1 MPSERKDFTQRAHLS
16 EWMDEPCSYPMFR
29 ECLRDLEQVNRVL
42 GGYTPSLA
50 WIEES
55 LQHCNDPVHLLDVG
69 SGGGGLLRAVEA
81 SEFAHG
87 RSVKLTGIDLN
98 PHAAQAAKEFTPK
111 GSAIAWMTGD
121 ALTYPGPATLIVS
134 SLLTHHL
141 TEEQIVRFLAWMEAT
156 ATGGWFINDLR
167 RSAKAY
173 YSFKL
178 LAWALRWHRFV
189 RHDGPV
195 SVRRAFLAEDWQ
207 RMCSAAGL
215 PMSEIR
221 IEEKPFARLCVS
233 RRKA

>member
-1 MPSERKDFTQRAHLS
+1 MLSERKDFSQRAHLS
-16 EWMDEPCSYPMFR
+16 EWMDEPCAYPVFR
-29 ECLRDLEQVNRVL
+29 DCLRDLEEVNRVL
-42 GGYTPSLA
+42 SGYAPSLA

-55 LQHCNDPVHLLDVG
+55 LQCCSGPVHLLDVG

-81 SEFAHG
+81 SEFARG

-111 GSAIAWMTGD
+111 DSAIAWMTGD
-121 ALTYPGPATLIVS
+121 VFTYRGPATLIVS

-141 TEEQIVRFLAWMEAT
+141 TEEQIVRFLAWMEAK

-167 RSAKAY
+167 RSARAY
-173 YSFKL
+173 YSFKVM
-178 LAWALRWHRFV
+178 AWALRWHRFV

-195 SVRRAFLAEDWQ
+195 SVRRAFLAEDWE
-207 RMCSAAGL
+207 RMCRAAGL

-233 RRKA
+233 RRKL

>member
-16 EWMDEPCSYPMFR
+16 EWMDEPCSYPTFR
-29 ECLRDLEQVNRVL
+29 ECLRDLEEVNRVL
-42 GGYTPSLA
+42 GGYTPSLR

-55 LQHCNDPVHLLDVG
+55 LQHCSDPVYLLDVG

-81 SEFAHG
+81 SEFARRRGVH
-87 RSVKLTGIDLN
+87 LTGIDLN
-98 PHAAQAAKEFTPK
+98 PHAAEAAREFTPK
-111 GSAIAWMTGD
+111 DSAIAWITGD
-121 ALTYPGPATLIVS
+121 VFTYQDPATLIVS
-134 SLLTHHL
+134 SLMTHHL
-141 TEEQIVRFLAWMEAT
+141 TEEQIVRFLRWMEAT

-173 YSFKL
+173 YSFKV

-207 RMCSAAGL
+207 RMCEAAGL

-233 RRKA
+233 RRKL